1 MLGMKEMAMIGT
13 GKNLIKKYKN
23 NFSEFMR
30 HDFFV
35 RIQLVDSKTGLTA
48 KIVELPVNA
57 ENWMDYINKA
67 VDLKDYKVMKVEFS
81 ADGR

>member
-1 MLGMKEMAMIGT
+1 MIGMKEMAMIGK
-13 GKNLIKKYKN
+13 GKDLVKKYKN
-23 NFSEFMR
+23 NFSEFMG

-35 RIQLVDSKTGLTA
+35 RIQLVDSETGLTA

-57 ENWMDYINKA
+57 GNWMDYINKA
-67 VDLKDYKVMKVEFS
+67 DVLKDYKVMKIEFS